1 MTELATGYISLV
13 VETSKIPKQVG
24 DAMKGVESQAD
35 KTGKSMG
42 GKLASGLGKSL
53 KVGAGAA
60 GVAAGAALGTA
71 ITKGIGRLSGIEN
84 AEASLTGLGHSAS
97 AVDSIMENALNSVRG
112 TSYGLEEAASI
123 AASAVAAGVK
133 PGKDLERTLG
143 LVGDAAAIAGTDLG
157 EMGSIV
163 NKVATSDMMQ
173 MDVANQLMDAGIPIL
188 QLVAAE
194 MGVTADEARK
204 MASEGKV
211 SFETFQN
218 ALESG
223 MGGAALELGNT
234 VGGAFRNMGAAA
246 GRFGATL
253 AGPFFSQAAGAFTGV
268 TGLIDNMN
276 DAFKPVMADFE
287 AWLVGSGIPGLR
299 KFGASA
305 LDTWNDIASSDVAR
319 TSLVRLGGVVD
330 QLVEAGSVAGPALG
344 RIVTSL
350 GEASAAI
357 GISTWEMLL
366 SVLESSATIL
376 NATLVPALDMTAG
389 LMEDNQGAVTAL
401 VAAYMAFKTVPA
413 IMGRVGAAFSPI
425 VAGGK
430 SARGSLSD
438 FSGAVRDSYR
448 WMGQANPEMGR
459 LGLTASVLGS
469 NAGAAAKGG
478 LNALKSAGSSLLG
491 VFGGPLGAAFAGVT
505 VAVTAGIGAHRKL
518 ESSQRALEDAS
529 QNLAVA
535 QTDMWSQIGDASGVA
550 DSVVAQLQAVRAEMD
565 AAIAGEQRGFGAFMS
580 RAGQDFVQGAKFW
593 SADAYGESHAKE
605 AQDRA
610 NALHDA
616 AKVAKEALDELGM
629 SNDDVAA
636 AISGAAGDWDA
647 FAARLLALGDNGAA
661 ALDKLQPL
669 RDEFELLQEAQK
681 VATPGA
687 LELSA
692 AVDTLA
698 DSAASADDKLSAMED
713 ALKALGI
720 MASDAETSAFELA
733 AAVQEVVDEA
743 TKGADAAG
751 GLGKELL
758 TLDGGLDGS
767 KANAQALTGEL
778 GTLGAKFRQH
788 AQDTGDASAA
798 YDAVRPA
805 LEALAETYD
814 LPIGKI
820 EEFAA
825 QWGGID
831 RDAVQLL
838 IGLDG
843 ADETTQKLA
852 EVAAKFGS
860 LDADEPKVFTTRLD
874 EASKADTIAA
884 LEAVGYKVDE
894 IDGKPGMVRIT
905 ADSSVASA
913 AMGAVTQRL
922 LELDVASATPDILAD
937 DTIFRLTDASTQD
950 ALRQLDTTQVDPAI
964 GAIIDDFI
972 NGRDVTL
979 AELARINATVA
990 DPHIKAT
997 IDEALQKAKIV
1008 NDALNEAARERTARI
1023 VGQYIPPAGYADR
1036 MVSTGGTQVGHHAN
1050 GAVVDYFANGSENHV
1065 AQIAPAGSMRV
1076 WAEPETGGEAY
1087 IPLAES
1093 KRGRSEQIL
1102 SQVADR
1108 FGYKL
1113 EAFADGGIRGADE
1126 MLDFV
1131 RGTTGDG
1138 QSRPLEGAPYNWGG
1152 VNWGDCSGAMSAIAR
1167 FGVGLAPFAGRFAT
1181 GNQREALMGMGFSL
1195 GSGTSGDLRFG
1206 WFNGGPYGGHTAG
1219 TLPDGTNVEMGGGR
1233 GNGQIGG
1240 PAAGASHPQFTDHAF
1255 LPMRSFD
1262 WSDKAYTGRR
1272 GAGLTI
1278 GEFAVDRFTGKTNFA
1293 SSPGM
1298 YSSPGN
1304 SGRVAPDQP
1313 RTWSDMAAGAA
1324 ASLVSGQVS
1333 DVLGVFGVPDQLPP
1347 IVQAWQMLNERPGG
1361 GPSDWD
1367 LSTAAAEVQRLN
1379 AAIELQERFTDE
1391 AAQGLDV
1398 AKSSPLGD
1406 PLVSQMM
1413 AAEDELAKAIE
1424 QLDRDREA
1432 RRAAQA
1438 RLGELLD
1445 ARDAALEPD
1454 EPDVKKMSDRD
1465 LADAATAKPDEA
1477 DPLDVDYDPAAGA
1490 AQWAPVVREALR
1502 RMGLPLSHEGRTVEQ
1517 IDIESTGDPRA
1528 VNGDD
1533 SNAAAGTPS
1542 KGLLQVI
1549 DPTYRAMRAQ
1559 FADAFSGTADDI
1571 FDPLTNTLGGLGWV
1585 QHKWG
1590 GPEKRWPT
1598 RDGYF
1603 MGGPVGL
1610 PNGMAAGVDNV
1621 PAWLTVGERV
1631 VRNGPSQLYADD
1643 IDAMN
1648 AGTYKQGGGEVHY
1661 HFHVLSQ
1668 EEAERR
1674 KDALQRQHATGLLGA
1689 RG

>member
-13 VETSKIPKQVG
+13 VETSKIPAQVG
-24 DAMKGVESQAD
+24 QAMKGVEAQAD

-42 GKLASGLGKSL
+42 GKIASGLGGAL

-60 GVAAGAALGTA
+60 GGAAGGTLGAA
-71 ITKGIGRLSGIEN
+71 ITKGSGRLSGVEN

-112 TSYGLEEAASI
+112 TAYGLEDAASV

-133 PGKDLERTLG
+133 PGQELERTLG
-143 LVGDAAAIAGTDLG
+143 LVGDAAAIAGTDLSA
-157 EMGSIV
+157 MGSIV

-218 ALESG
+218 ALETG

-253 AGPFFSQAAGAFTGV
+253 AGPFFNQAAGAFTGV
-268 TGLIDNMN
+268 TGLIDDLN
-276 DAFKPVMADFE
+276 DSLKPVMADFE
-287 AWLVGSGIPGLR
+287 AWLVRSGVPGLR
-299 KFGASA
+299 EFGAAA
-305 LDTWNDIASSDVAR
+305 LDTWDDIASSDLAT
-319 TSLVRLGGVVD
+319 TSLVRLGGIVD
-330 QLVEAGSVAGPALG
+330 QLVDAGSVAGPALG
-344 RIVTSL
+344 QIATSL
-350 GEASAAI
+350 GKASAQI
-357 GISTWEMLL
+357 GISTWEMFL
-366 SVLESSATIL
+366 SVLEASATIL
-376 NATLVPALDMTAG
+376 NATVVPALDMTAD
-389 LMEDNQGAVTAL
+389 LMEDNQAAVTAL
-401 VAAYMAFKTVPA
+401 VAGYMAFKTIPGIMARLAPA
-413 IMGRVGAAFSPI
+413 FTPI
-425 VAGGK
+425 VSGAS
-430 SARGSLSD
+430 SARTSLSD

-448 WMGQANPEMGR
+448 WMGQANPQMG
-459 LGLTASVLGS
+459 VLGQS
-469 NAGAAAKGG
+469 ARILGTNAGAAAKGG
-478 LNALKSAGSSLLG
+478 LSALGRAGSSLLD
-491 VFGGPLGAAFAGVT
+491 VFGGPLAVGLTGVT
-505 VAVTAGIGAHRKL
+505 IAVTAGIGAHQKL
-518 ESSQRALEDAS
+518 ESAQRELENAS
-529 QNLAVA
+529 QDLAVA
-535 QTDMWSQIGDASGVA
+535 QTDMWSQMGDAAGVA
-550 DSVVAQLQAVRAEMD
+550 DAVVDQLRAVRAEMD
-565 AAIAGEQRGFGAFMS
+565 AAIAGEQRGFGAWAS
-580 RAGQDFVQGAKFW
+580 VIGKSLG
-593 SADAYGESHAKE
+593 DAFTSNPFSMDGGIMASDGKATM
-605 AQDRA
+605 DLA
-610 NALHDA
+610 NDLADA
-616 AKVAKEALDELGM
+616 AKVAKGALDELGM

-636 AISGAAGDWDA
+636 AISGSAGDWLTFQKNLTGVSEGGTEA
-647 FAARLLALGDNGAA
+647 LAT
-661 ALDKLQPL
+661 LQPL
-669 RDEFELLQEAQK
+669 RDEFLLLQAAQEA
-681 VATPGA
+681 ASPGA

-698 DSAASADDKLSAMED
+698 DSAASADDKLGAMED

-743 TKGADAAG
+743 AKGADPVG
-751 GLGKELL
+751 GLGQELL
-758 TLDGGLDGS
+758 TLDGALDGS
-767 KANAQALTGEL
+767 KANAQEL
-778 GTLGAKFRQH
+778 ADGLSNLGAKFRQH

-798 YDAVRPA
+798 YETVRPA
-805 LEALAETYD
+805 LEAYAESMD
-814 LPIGKI
+814 LPIQKI
-820 EEFAA
+820 EELARVH
-825 QWGGID
+825 GGID

-843 ADETTQKLA
+843 ADESTQKLA
-852 EVAAKFGS
+852 EVAMAFDA

-874 EASKADTIAA
+874 EASKADTIAS
-884 LEAVGYKVDE
+884 LEAIGYKVEE
-894 IDGKPGMVRIT
+894 IEGKPGMVRIT
-905 ADSSVASA
+905 ADGTLASA
-913 AMGAVTQRL
+913 AMSAVTQQL
-922 LELDVASATPDILAD
+922 LALDASTAAPDIQAD
-937 DTIFRLTDASTQD
+937 ATIFRLEDEATKQ
-950 ALRQLDTTQVDPAI
+950 ALRNLDATHVDPSV

-979 AELARINATVA
+979 AELARIDATTA

-997 IDEALQKAKIV
+997 IDEALQKARIV
-1008 NDALNEAARERTARI
+1008 NDALNEAARDRTARI
-1023 VGQYIPPAGYADR
+1023 TTQYFEERRNVSSSGTVVGQHY
-1036 MVSTGGTQVGHHAN
+1036 AN
-1050 GAVVDYFANGSENHV
+1050 GAMVDYFANGSENHV
-1065 AQIAPAGSMRV
+1065 AQIAPAGAMRV

-1087 IPLAES
+1087 IPLADS
-1093 KRGRSEQIL
+1093 KRGRSEKIL

-1131 RGTTGDG
+1131 WARTGDG
-1138 QSRPLEGAPYNWGG
+1138 QSRPLEGAPYVWGG
-1152 VNWGDCSGAMSAIAR
+1152 VNWGDCSGAMAAIAR
-1167 FGVGLAPFAGRFAT
+1167 FAVGLAPFAGRFAT
-1181 GNQREALMGMGFSL
+1181 GNQREALMGMGFQL
-1195 GSGTSGDLRFG
+1195 GSGTSGDLRLG
-1206 WFNGGPYGGHTAG
+1206 WLNGGPGGGHTAG
-1219 TLPDGTNVEMGGGR
+1219 TLPDGTNVEMGGAR

-1240 PAAGASHPQFTDHAF
+1240 GAAGASHPQFTDHAF
-1255 LPMRSFD
+1255 LPMRSYD
-1262 WSDKAYTGRR
+1262 WSDKPYTGRR

-1278 GEFAVDRFTGKTNFA
+1278 GDFAVDRFTGQTSFA
-1293 SSPGM
+1293 ANPGM
-1298 YSSPGN
+1298 YASPGN

-1324 ASLVSGQVS
+1324 AGLVSGQV
-1333 DVLGVFGVPDQLPP
+1333 DDMLGVFGVPNQLPP

-1367 LSTAAAEVQRLN
+1367 LSTAGAEVQRLN
-1379 AAIELQERFTDE
+1379 AAIELQERFTAE
-1391 AAQGLDV
+1391 AARGLDA
-1398 AKSSPLGD
+1398 AKNSPFGD
-1406 PLVSQMM
+1406 PLVSQML
-1413 AAEDELAKAIE
+1413 AAEAELAKAVE

-1432 RRAAQA
+1432 RRGAQA
-1438 RLGELLD
+1438 RLAELLD
-1445 ARDAALEPD
+1445 AREEALAPE
-1454 EPDVKKMSDRD
+1454 EPDVKAMSDKD
-1465 LADAATAKPDEA
+1465 LAAAATAEPEK
-1477 DPLDVDYDPAAGA
+1477 DPKVEYDPAGGA

-1517 IDIESTGDPRA
+1517 IDIESGGDPRA
-1528 VNGDD
+1528 VNGWD

-1542 KGLLQVI
+1542 KSLLQVI

-1559 FADAFSGTADDI
+1559 FAEAFAGTTDDI
-1571 FDPLTNTLGGLGWV
+1571 FDPLSNILAGLGWV

-1598 RDGYF
+1598 TAGYF
-1603 MGGPVGL
+1603 MGGDVKL
-1610 PNGMAAGVDNV
+1610 PTGMAAGVDNV
-1621 PAWLTVGERV
+1621 PAWLTVGEKV
-1631 VRNGPSQLYADD
+1631 VRNGPAQLYADD

-1648 AGTYKQGGGEVHY
+1648 AGNFKRGSGGDVHY